1 MSPHSMFARP
11 FALFAFA
18 AFLVLP
24 ATAENQAGAASSK
37 SAAQEAPV
45 QLPALPPVGEKAP
58 VLILENDPSAL
69 LGLTLETA
77 INRFG
82 PPKSVSVVRGL
93 EPWQDDAVFA
103 YQGDYSLFWFRDRVW
118 QVRFGKAYAGPIL
131 GLFMGDTQDKA
142 VSLLGPA
149 DYSFP
154 DSIAYDL
161 KGAPFPVRARLYFA
175 DGKLRDA
182 YVYRS
187 DF

>member
-1 MSPHSMFARP
+1 MPPHSRF
-11 FALFAFA
+11 FVSVALFAFA
-18 AFLVLP
+18 AFLVFP
-24 ATAENQAGAASSK
+24 ATAETQAAPSK
-37 SAAQEAPV
+37 SATAPV
-45 QLPALPPVGEKAP
+45 QLPALPQVGEKTP

-77 INRFG
+77 FNRFG
-82 PPKSVSVVRGL
+82 PPESVSVVRGL
-93 EPWQDDAVFA
+93 ESWQDDAVFE
-103 YQGDYSLFWFRDRVW
+103 YQGDYSLFWFRDRIW

-161 KGAPFPVRARLYFA
+161 KGAPFPVRARLYFT